1 MLAGGDAAEAIGFG
15 IGPVHVFVQLA
26 LPRFFIPLAAH
37 DAQVHIAV
45 ARVAEADH
53 LHAALGFQVVD
64 EADEVRRAAD
74 GHDDIDRLLL
84 GNGLHGLDKRA
95 AHAPDVSALP
105 RVGEL
110 DKVERAVLQCQR
122 AHARGIGRDLFAS
135 AVKGQENIRAG
146 VGAGIRDA
154 AEAFAKRDD
163 FALHEFDRRGVRVR
177 AQDGQNALDAGFQ
190 VGIRHKHAERGLGLG
205 NKAQQALCDDGER
218 TLRADEKV
226 LERESARV
234 LDLLAADLHHRAVSE
249 HDLESAHI
257 VARDAVLHRAHAAG
271 VRADV
276 AADARGLFAG
286 IGRVEQP
293 ARFDIGLQVLQEHT
307 GLDRDGHRVL
317 VELEHAVH
325 AGKVEDDA
333 ALERHGRA
341 DKIRPR
347 AARRDGNAVLV
358 RVAQERAHLLGG

>member
-1 MLAGGDAAEAIGFG
+1 M
-15 IGPVHVFVQLA
+15 
-26 LPRFFIPLAAH
+26 
-37 DAQVHIAV
+37 
-45 ARVAEADH
+45 
-53 LHAALGFQVVD
+53 
-64 EADEVRRAAD
+64 
-74 GHDDIDRLLL
+74 
-84 GNGLHGLDKRA
+84 
-95 AHAPDVSALP
+95 
-105 RVGEL
+105 
-110 DKVERAVLQCQR
+110 
-122 AHARGIGRDLFAS
+122 
-135 AVKGQENIRAG
+135 
-146 VGAGIRDA
+146 
-154 AEAFAKRDD
+154 
-163 FALHEFDRRGVRVR
+163 
-177 AQDGQNALDAGFQ
+177 
-190 VGIRHKHAERGLGLG
+190 
-205 NKAQQALCDDGER
+205 
-218 TLRADEKV
+218 

-249 HDLESAHI
+249 HDLEPAHV

-307 GLDRDGHRVL
+307 GLDRD
-317 VELEHAVH
+317 EHAVH

>member
-1 MLAGGDAAEAIGFG
+1 MT
-15 IGPVHVFVQLA
+15 
-26 LPRFFIPLAAH
+26 
-37 DAQVHIAV
+37 
-45 ARVAEADH
+45 
-53 LHAALGFQVVD
+53 
-64 EADEVRRAAD
+64 
-74 GHDDIDRLLL
+74 
-84 GNGLHGLDKRA
+84 
-95 AHAPDVSALP
+95 
-105 RVGEL
+105 
-110 DKVERAVLQCQR
+110 
-122 AHARGIGRDLFAS
+122 AS
-135 AVKGQENIRAG
+135 VP
-146 VGAGIRDA
+146 
-154 AEAFAKRDD
+154 
-163 FALHEFDRRGVRVR
+163 
-177 AQDGQNALDAGFQ
+177 
-190 VGIRHKHAERGLGLG
+190 
-205 NKAQQALCDDGER
+205 
-218 TLRADEKV
+218 
-226 LERESARV
+226 
-234 LDLLAADLHHRAVSE
+234 SE

>member
-1 MLAGGDAAEAIGFG
+1 MTASVPSE
-15 IGPVHVFVQLA
+15 PM
-26 LPRFFIPLAAH
+26 
-37 DAQVHIAV
+37 
-45 ARVAEADH
+45 
-53 LHAALGFQVVD
+53 
-64 EADEVRRAAD
+64 RRC
-74 GHDDIDRLLL
+74 L
-84 GNGLHGLDKRA
+84 
-95 AHAPDVSALP
+95 S
-105 RVGEL
+105 
-110 DKVERAVLQCQR
+110 
-122 AHARGIGRDLFAS
+122 
-135 AVKGQENIRAG
+135 
-146 VGAGIRDA
+146 
-154 AEAFAKRDD
+154 
-163 FALHEFDRRGVRVR
+163 
-177 AQDGQNALDAGFQ
+177 
-190 VGIRHKHAERGLGLG
+190 
-205 NKAQQALCDDGER
+205 
-218 TLRADEKV
+218 
-226 LERESARV
+226 ESP
-234 LDLLAADLHHRAVSE
+234 LAADLHHRAVSE
-249 HDLESAHI
+249 HDLESAHV

-347 AARRDGNAVLV
+347 AARRDGNTVLV